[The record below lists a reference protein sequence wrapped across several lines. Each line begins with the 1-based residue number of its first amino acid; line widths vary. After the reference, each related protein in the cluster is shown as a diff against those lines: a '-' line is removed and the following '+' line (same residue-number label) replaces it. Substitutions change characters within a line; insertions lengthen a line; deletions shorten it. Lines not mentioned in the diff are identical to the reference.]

1 MSNGTTR
8 ASFEG
13 GAEDEAA
20 EAHRLY
26 VYRATETSTG
36 RTFEIAI
43 EGPWIDD
50 ATDVTG
56 GPLDGD
62 LVDGLL
68 HALASGRTTA
78 VETTNGTH
86 PISVGDTE
94 RILASGLAI
103 AVEGPIAIR

>member
-1 MSNGTTR
+1 MSEETKPVSSETG
-8 ASFEG
+8 
-13 GAEDEAA
+13 
-20 EAHRLY
+20 AHRLY
-26 VYRATETSTG
+26 VYRATETRSG
-36 RTFEIAI
+36 RTFEIAV

-78 VETTNGTH
+78 VETTRGTH

-94 RILASGLAI
+94 RILASGVAI
-103 AVEGPIAIR
+103 EVAGPIAIR